1 MGDVH
6 DEALELFEG
15 CGAEFAGGLANHGP
29 MAADALLAM
38 GRPEAVVGWSER
50 YRTRLDD
57 AESPTWPIVAAEWRE
72 ALGDPA
78 RMADWVAFF
87 EREMADE
94 TWPNVLRTWVPRL
107 APGFLA
113 SGTHGML
120 RTAHAVRALDA
131 YDSPGRRAELSR
143 GLALWAARYASLP
156 VLPYAG
162 QALELVEAVGRVPIV
177 PKSERQSRGFLTDTV
192 LQLADRPEFAPTIGL
207 LSLEGPIGPQ
217 LSRFTRVFA
226 QMYLENAR
234 TPIPFIHSVTA
245 PSAIRM
251 LEPHIGEGGARDLLR
266 YAWQAAAGFL
276 AVYSNPGDPASA
288 AEPAALADLPDRAIA
303 SGDEHAIKF
312 TEACLREY
320 AISGD
325 EVFVLA
331 ATDVGERLRAGR

>member
-1 MGDVH
+1 MADVH

-38 GRPEAVVGWSER
+38 GRPEAVVSWAER

-57 AESPTWPIVAAEWRE
+57 ADSPTSPIVAAEWRE

-87 EREMADE
+87 EREIAE
-94 TWPNVLRTWVPRL
+94 NAWPNVLQAWIPRL

-120 RTAHAVRALDA
+120 RTAHAVRALGA
-131 YDSPGRRAELSR
+131 EDSSARQAELAR
-143 GLALWAARYASLP
+143 GLALWAARYAALP
-156 VLPYAG
+156 ALPYSGPAFG
-162 QALELVEAVGRVPIV
+162 LPEALARVPIV
-177 PKSERQSRGFLTDTV
+177 PRAERQARGFLTDTV
-192 LQLADRPEFAPTIGL
+192 LQLGERPEFGSTIGL
-207 LSLEGPIGPQ
+207 LALDGPIGPQ
-217 LSRFTRVFA
+217 ISRFTATFARV
-226 QMYLENAR
+226 YLENAR
-234 TPIPFIHSVTA
+234 TPIPFVHSVTA

-251 LEPHIGEGGARDLLR
+251 LEPHIGEEAARQMLR

-276 AVYSNPGDPASA
+276 AVYSNPAASA
-288 AEPAALADLPDRAIA
+288 VTLEPAPLDDLPDRAIA

-320 AISGD
+320 AISREG
-325 EVFVLA
+325 VFLVA
-331 ATDVGERLRAGR
+331 ATDVGVRLRARR

>member
-1 MGDVH
+1 MSGVH

-29 MAADALLAM
+29 MAADALVAM
-38 GRPEAVVGWSER
+38 GRPAAVVPWAER

-57 AESPTWPIVAAEWRE
+57 EESPRWPIVASEWRE

-87 EREMADE
+87 EREIAAE
-94 TWPNVLRTWVPRL
+94 AWPNVLRMWVPRL

-120 RTAHAVRALDA
+120 RTAHAVRALEAD
-131 YDSPGRRAELSR
+131 DSALRRGELAR

-156 VLPYAG
+156 AVPYSGPAF
-162 QALELVEAVGRVPIV
+162 EVVEAVERVPIV
-177 PKSERQSRGFLTDTV
+177 PKAERQARGFLTDTV
-192 LQLADRPEFAPTIGL
+192 LQLADRPEFGPAIGL

-217 LSRFTRVFA
+217 ISRFTRVFA
-226 QMYLENAR
+226 QVYLENAR
-234 TPIPFIHSVTA
+234 TPIPFVHSVTA

-251 LEPHIGEGGARDLLR
+251 LEPHIGEAASRDLLR

-276 AVYSNPGDPASA
+276 AVYSNPDASA
-288 AEPAALADLPDRAIA
+288 VVPEPALLGDLPDRAIA

-331 ATDVGERLRAGR
+331 ATDVGDRLRATG